1 MKFLSFR
8 SLSRSIDEN
17 ETTNKSDVVG
27 IRHGILG
34 DIMSKIEAKI
44 RNYEDMI
51 KVTSEEC

>member
-34 DIMSKIEAKI
+34 DIMSKIEAEI
-44 RNYEDMI
+44 RNYEDMLE
-51 KVTSEEC
+51 V